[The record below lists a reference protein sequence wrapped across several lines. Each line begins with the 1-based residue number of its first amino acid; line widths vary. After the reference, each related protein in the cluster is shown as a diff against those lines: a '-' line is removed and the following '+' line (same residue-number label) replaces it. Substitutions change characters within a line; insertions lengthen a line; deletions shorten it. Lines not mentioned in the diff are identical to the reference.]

1 MSRGILS
8 WIHLIRGSL
17 LNFMVQRMT
26 ERNVGRTRLI
36 GFSSVLLDITPKS
49 RKPCG
54 RAISVCLTASIS
66 HRRTSSNQSAHLSSV
81 RRRMVSVGRRQV
93 GWSYRVQS
101 RVAGCLAAPT
111 ESKGRACIC
120 VTSGILFIFPIPKQL
135 FRIYQIISISDIQN
149 NYFRYPK

>member
-1 MSRGILS
+1 MRPKNPCFGIFCHTANDMCRAGGHSVRGTFFPWSIMSRGILS

-54 RAISVCLTASIS
+54 RAISVCLTGRKKSIDQS
-66 HRRTSSNQSAHLSSV
+66 SSNLIQS
-81 RRRMVSVGRRQV
+81 VSALVKRSQTDGV
-93 GWSYRVQS
+93 CW
-101 RVAGCLAAPT
+101 A
-111 ESKGRACIC
+111 
-120 VTSGILFIFPIPKQL
+120 
-135 FRIYQIISISDIQN
+135 
-149 NYFRYPK
+149 